1 MHMKQ
6 KFFTLI
12 LALLSLS
19 SAAWAQLTTN
29 TGALSTGAL
38 PTEALSAHAA
48 PGAALR
54 GDDIP
59 ADRTMVVAFTK
70 KVTPISDFGSE
81 AELFFPYMSML
92 GIVDQEQRDGLT
104 IFKDK
109 KSGKEL
115 MEYNAGAKTV
125 TVCDGVTEADNI
137 LYEIPASLHSLIAM
151 MNKGV
156 DPLSGYD
163 YLYFKFAVE
172 STGIGTLEQESRG
185 AGAWYTLGGV
195 RLTGEPQQKGVYI
208 RDGKKIAVP

>member
-1 MHMKQ
+1 M
-6 KFFTLI
+6 
-12 LALLSLS
+12 
-19 SAAWAQLTTN
+19 
-29 TGALSTGAL
+29 
-38 PTEALSAHAA
+38 
-48 PGAALR
+48 
-54 GDDIP
+54 
-59 ADRTMVVAFTK
+59 
-70 KVTPISDFGSE
+70 TPISDFGSE

-163 YLYFKFAVE
+163 YLYSSSRWRARASARWSRKAAARAH
-172 STGIGTLEQESRG
+172 GTPW
-185 AGAWYTLGGV
+185 AG
-195 RLTGEPQQKGVYI
+195 
-208 RDGKKIAVP
+208 

>member
-6 KFFTLI
+6 KSVTLI

-29 TGALSTGAL
+29 TGALS
-38 PTEALSAHAA
+38 AHAA
-48 PGAALR
+48 PGTALR
-54 GDDIP
+54 GDDFP

-92 GIVDQEQRDGLT
+92 GIVNQEQRDGLT

-115 MEYNAGAKTV
+115 MEYDAKAKTV

-156 DPLSGYD
+156 DPLADYD

-195 RLTGEPQQKGVYI
+195 RLTGGPQQKGVYI
-208 RDGKKIAVP
+208 RDGRKIAVR